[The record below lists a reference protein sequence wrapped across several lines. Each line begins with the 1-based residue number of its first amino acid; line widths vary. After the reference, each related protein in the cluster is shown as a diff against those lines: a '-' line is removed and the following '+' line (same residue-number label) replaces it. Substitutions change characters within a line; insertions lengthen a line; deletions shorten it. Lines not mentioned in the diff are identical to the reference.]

1 MSDQFT
7 GEPVRGEVVE
17 RHEVVEPSLDP
28 VGRTGTV
35 VVSPYYYRSIRFIW
49 FLAGLVDVL
58 IGLRFALKLFGAS
71 TLSPFVLLIDGVTA
85 PLVAPFR
92 GIFPVSGQGPFI
104 FEPASLVALLIY
116 PLIALALVSII
127 RIMGNRRAPAA

>member
-1 MSDQFT
+1 MTDQFT

-17 RHEVVEPSLDP
+17 RHEVAEPSLDP
-28 VGRTGTV
+28 VGRTRTV

-71 TLSPFVLLIDGVTA
+71 TLSPFVLLVDGVTA

-92 GIFPVSGQGPFI
+92 GIFPVAGQGPFI
-104 FEPASLVALLIY
+104 LEPASLVALVIY

>member
-1 MSDQFT
+1 MVGIRIAYSDPSRFYPGRCFEMGDQFT

-17 RHEVVEPSLDP
+17 RHEVAEPSLDP
-28 VGRTGTV
+28 VGRTRTV

-49 FLAGLVDVL
+49 FLAGLADVL

-71 TLSPFVLLIDGVTA
+71 TASPFVLLIDGVTA

-92 GIFPVSGQGPFI
+92 GIFPVT
-104 FEPASLVALLIY
+104 
-116 PLIALALVSII
+116 
-127 RIMGNRRAPAA
+127 

>member
-1 MSDQFT
+1 MSDRFT
-7 GEPVRGEVVE
+7 EPVHGEVVE
-17 RHEVVEPSLDP
+17 RREVVEPTLDP
-28 VGRTGTV
+28 VERTRT

-71 TLSPFVLLIDGVTA
+71 TASPFVLLIDGVTA

-92 GIFPVSGQGPFI
+92 GIFPVTGQGPFI
-104 FEPASLVALLIY
+104 FEPASLVALVIY

>member
-17 RHEVVEPSLDP
+17 PSLDP
-28 VGRTGTV
+28 IGRTRTV
-35 VVSPYYYRSIRFIW
+35 VVSPYYSRSIRLIW

-71 TLSPFVLLIDGVTA
+71 TQSPFVLLVDGLTA

-92 GIFPVSGQGPFI
+92 GIFPVTGQGPFI
-104 FEPASLVALLIY
+104 FEPASLVALVIY

-127 RIMGNRRAPAA
+127 RIMG